1 MRTAATNRSS
11 RREASAATAAA
22 SISSTSRASASA
34 LAGAAG
40 WPLAEA
46 LAIIQKSI
54 ANALGQTAPAL
65 TRELMSH
72 ALELVLV
79 LLASAVLVVVVFR
92 SLNLPS
98 LLGYLIVGVA
108 VGPRA
113 LGWIQ
118 EDRGTA
124 YLGEFGVVFLM
135 FTIGL
140 EFSLPKLVQ
149 MRRLVIGLGGM
160 QVVVTTAFFMGL
172 LVVAG
177 AAWPAAFALGAALA
191 MSSTAI
197 VVRML
202 AERMQTETPH
212 GREIVGVLL
221 AQDLA
226 VVPLLVAVPA
236 LARPAGELAF
246 ALVIAALKATVILA
260 AVLWLGHKLMRP
272 WFHVVARRRSH
283 ELFIINV
290 LFITLGL
297 AYLTE
302 LAGLSLALGA
312 FVAGMLISETQ
323 YRHQVEEDI
332 KPFREVLL
340 GLFFITVG
348 AQLDLRVVGAH
359 FGLVLVM
366 FIVPLAAKLA
376 IVAGLSRFFGATP
389 GTALRSGLAL
399 AQAGEFG
406 LVLIVRG
413 TEFALFD
420 PMLMQAAVAGMLLS
434 MLAAPFLIQ
443 HSDRIVLRLARSEW
457 MVRSL
462 QLHQVAVRSIATERH
477 VVICGYG
484 RTGQSL
490 ARFLERESVGYVALD
505 LDPERVREAAAAG
518 DTVVFGDASRRETL
532 IAAGANRAAVLVV
545 TYVDIPSALKVIAH
559 AHNVNPALP
568 VIVRTRDDGGLER
581 LEEAGAAEVVPDT
594 FESSLMLASH
604 AMLMLG
610 VPVRRVVDQIR
621 SVRNQRY
628 RSLRGFYHGA
638 SDEPADLDEANQPRL
653 HTVNLEAGAHAVGRT
668 LGELGL
674 EPLGAEVT
682 AVRRR
687 GIRAEDPGPETRFE
701 AGDVVVL
708 LGRPE
713 ALDAAE
719 IRLLQG

>member
-1 MRTAATNRSS
+1 
-11 RREASAATAAA
+11 
-22 SISSTSRASASA
+22 
-34 LAGAAG
+34 
-40 WPLAEA
+40 
-46 LAIIQKSI
+46 
-54 ANALGQTAPAL
+54 
-65 TRELMSH
+65 MSH
-72 ALELVLV
+72 TLELVLL

-149 MRRLVIGLGGM
+149 MRRLVLGLGGM
-160 QVVVTTAFFMGL
+160 QVVLTTAFFMSL
-172 LVVAG
+172 LVLAG

-202 AERMQTETPH
+202 AERMQTETAH
-212 GREIVGVLL
+212 GREIIGVLL

-226 VVPLLVAVPA
+226 VVPLLAIVPA
-236 LARPAGELAF
+236 LAQPAGELAF
-246 ALVIAALKATVILA
+246 ALVVAALKATVILA

-366 FIVPLAAKLA
+366 FVIPLAAKLA
-376 IVAGLSRFFGATP
+376 IVAGLSRLFGATP
-389 GTALRSGLAL
+389 STALRSGLAL

-406 LVLIVRG
+406 LVLIARG

-420 PMLMQAAVAGMLLS
+420 PVLMQAAIAGMLLS

-443 HSDRIVLRLARSEW
+443 NSDRIVLRLARSEW
-457 MVRSL
+457 MLRSL

-532 IAAGANRAAVLVV
+532 IAAGASRAAVLVV
-545 TYVDIPSALKVIAH
+545 TYIDIPSALKVIAH
-559 AHNVNPALP
+559 AHDVNAALP
-568 VIVRTRDDGGLER
+568 VIVRTRDDSGLER

-638 SDEPADLDEANQPRL
+638 SDEAADLDEANQPRL
-653 HTVNLEAGAHAVGRT
+653 HTVNLEAGAHAAGRT

-674 EPLGAEVT
+674 ERLGAEVT

-701 AGDVVVL
+701 AGDIVVL

>member
-1 MRTAATNRSS
+1 
-11 RREASAATAAA
+11 
-22 SISSTSRASASA
+22 
-34 LAGAAG
+34 
-40 WPLAEA
+40 
-46 LAIIQKSI
+46 
-54 ANALGQTAPAL
+54 
-65 TRELMSH
+65 MSH
-72 ALELVLV
+72 ALELVLI
-79 LLASAVLVVVVFR
+79 LLASAVLVVVAFR
-92 SLNLPS
+92 TLGLPP

-108 VGPRA
+108 IGPHA
-113 LGWIQ
+113 LGWIPA
-118 EDRGTA
+118 DRSTA

-149 MRRLVIGLGGM
+149 MRRLVLGLGGL
-160 QVVVTTAFFMGL
+160 QVVLTTTLFTGL
-172 LVVAG
+172 LVFAG
-177 AAWPAAFALGAALA
+177 LGWQVAFALGAALA

-202 AERMQTETPH
+202 ADRMQTETPH
-212 GREIVGVLL
+212 GRQIVGVLL

-226 VVPLLVAVPA
+226 VVPLLVVLPA
-236 LARPAGELAF
+236 LAQPAGDLAT
-246 ALVIAALKATVILA
+246 ALGLAALKATVILA
-260 AVLWLGHKLMRP
+260 IVLWLGQRLMRP

-323 YRHQVEEDI
+323 YRHQVEDDI
-332 KPFREVLL
+332 KPFRDVLL

-348 AQLDLRVVGAH
+348 AQLDLRVVAAH
-359 FGLVLVM
+359 SGLVAAM
-366 FIVPLAAKLA
+366 FVVPLALKFG
-376 IVAGLSRFFGATP
+376 IVAGLSRLFGSTP

-413 TEFALFD
+413 TELSLFE
-420 PMLMQAAVAGMLLS
+420 PPFVQAAVAGILLS

-443 HSDRIVLRLARSEW
+443 HSDRVVLRLARSEW
-457 MVRSL
+457 MLRSL

-490 ARFLERESVGYVALD
+490 ARFLEREDLSYVALD

-532 IAAGANRAAVLVV
+532 IAAGVTRAAALVV
-545 TYVDIPSALKVIAH
+545 TYIDLPSALKVLAH
-559 AHNVNPALP
+559 AHEINSALP
-568 VIVRTRDDGGLER
+568 VIVRTRDDSGLER

-621 SVRNQRY
+621 NVRNQRY
-628 RSLRGFYHGA
+628 RLLRGFYHGA
-638 SDEPADLDEANQPRL
+638 SDDAADLDETNQPRL
-653 HTVNLEAGAHAVGRT
+653 HTVSLQPGAYAVGRT
-668 LGELGL
+668 LEELNL
-674 EPLGAEVT
+674 ERIGAEVT

-687 GIRAEDPGPETRFE
+687 GIRADDPGPETRLE
-701 AGDVVVL
+701 AGDVTVL
-708 LGRPE
+708 LGRPD
-713 ALDAAE
+713 ALEAAE
-719 IRLLQG
+719 NRLLQG